1 MDRVDSFVRAD
12 TSLHAGNINLM
23 TGSER
28 YCTTVHE
35 IEVAQPLELVII
47 GNAGCVTAESD
58 LGANIQVEFRT
69 TLCRLALE
77 RLALSPLIN
86 QERPF
91 CLDPDACDCSTGV
104 GSAGCKLDRMTRS
117 SAVMLQILSPVAGF
131 IAVTYQD
138 QFISATLQWRGPTL

>member
-1 MDRVDSFVRAD
+1 TVSYARIRPFMPA
-12 TSLHAGNINLM
+12 TLILM

-91 CLDPDACDCSTGV
+91 CLDPDRMRL
-104 GSAGCKLDRMTRS
+104 LDRRRIGWLQTR
-117 SAVMLQILSPVAGF
+117 QN
-131 IAVTYQD
+131 D
-138 QFISATLQWRGPTL
+138 KE